1 MWMKRYKRPLSFL
14 VDLQSS
20 INVENVNKFASII
33 ASRNMNE
40 SIVRVVKT
48 EDQKS
53 INLNKNSR
61 YEQSRNNINN
71 SNPQQYKNSFGS
83 DNEWNKYN
91 QNEKSQYNLLP
102 ER

>member
-1 MWMKRYKRPLSFL
+1 M

-20 INVENVNKFASII
+20 INVENINKFASFI
-33 ASRNMNE
+33 ATKNMNE

-48 EDQKS
+48 DDQKAIIS
-53 INLNKNSR
+53 SKNSR
-61 YEQSRNNINN
+61 YEQSRNNQNN
-71 SNPQQYKNSFGS
+71 SNPQQYKNSFGA

-91 QNEKSQYNLLP
+91 PNERSQYNLLP